1 LRNNPKEEELASD
14 EINQNQEPIPEVNE
28 AKDEESL
35 HLIELKS
42 LVRDKDRALA
52 KANARISELE
62 QVLVESEEKLK
73 TTNDSLAEAIVSYKK
88 LVIEN
93 SPEVPEELIGGE
105 SVPAVNQS
113 LEQARSLVSRVKQG
127 LEAEIQATR
136 VPAGAPQ
143 RTSPDLSALSP
154 REKIQYGV
162 RR

>member
-1 LRNNPKEEELASD
+1 MASD

-52 KANARISELE
+52 KANARTSELE

>member
-1 LRNNPKEEELASD
+1 LASD
-14 EINQNQEPIPEVNE
+14 EINRNREPIPEVNE
-28 AKDEESL
+28 AEDEESL
-35 HLIELKS
+35 RLAELKS
-42 LVRDKDRALA
+42 LIGEKERALA
-52 KANARISELE
+52 EANTRISELE
-62 QVLVESEEKLK
+62 QALVESEEKLK
-73 TTNDSLAEAIVSYKK
+73 TTSDSLAEAVVSYKK
-88 LVIEN
+88 LVVEN

-105 SVPAVNQS
+105 SVTAINQS

>member
-1 LRNNPKEEELASD
+1 MRNNPKEEELASD

-52 KANARISELE
+52 KANARTSELE

-105 SVPAVNQS
+105 SVTAVNQS

>member
-1 LRNNPKEEELASD
+1 MRNNPKEEELASD

>member
-1 LRNNPKEEELASD
+1 MRNNPKEEELASD

-105 SVPAVNQS
+105 SVTAVNQS

>member
-1 LRNNPKEEELASD
+1 LASD
-14 EINQNQEPIPEVNE
+14 EINQNQEPIPEVNK

>member
-1 LRNNPKEEELASD
+1 MASD